1 MVSGPKKTPEA
12 NYTSRS
18 RLAPLQTFALIFLCL
33 VGDNGTKANRDHRS
47 LVPSVFL
54 SLVNMDHILMKR
66 PLLTQC

>member
-47 LVPSVFL
+47 LVNL
-54 SLVNMDHILMKR
+54 DHILMKR